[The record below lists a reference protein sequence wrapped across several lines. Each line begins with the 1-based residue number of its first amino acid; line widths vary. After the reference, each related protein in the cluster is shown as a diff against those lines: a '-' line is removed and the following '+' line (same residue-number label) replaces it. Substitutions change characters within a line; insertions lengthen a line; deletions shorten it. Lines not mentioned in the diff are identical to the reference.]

1 MSGAWTP
8 SERELERRAFRR
20 RRDLRRGVL
29 AGALTVALLVV
40 LALVVT
46 GSPGW
51 PSVRATYFDLGD
63 FRDTFPQI
71 LRAFGT
77 NVVLFCIA
85 EVLILALALA
95 VAVVRV
101 IPSPWLM
108 PLRVV
113 ATVYTDLFRGMP
125 TLLVVL
131 LIGFGVPALGL
142 SGTPTSPFWLGVI
155 ALTLCYGAYVA
166 EVLRAG
172 VLSIHPSQWA
182 SGRAIGLGYGQT
194 LRAVVLPQAVRRVL
208 PPLLNDFVSLQKDTA
223 LLSAIGVVEAL
234 RQAQIYSSRD
244 FVFTPMVAAALL
256 FVLITI
262 PFARFTD
269 WLALRQARRDAGG
282 VPAVVKP
289 PEVAAA

>member
-1 MSGAWTP
+1 MTAWTP

-20 RRDLRRGVL
+20 RRDLRRGLL
-29 AGALTVALLVV
+29 AAALTAALLVA

-51 PSVRATYFDLGD
+51 PSVRATYFDVDD
-63 FRDTFPQI
+63 FRATFPEI

-85 EVLILALALA
+85 EVLILALALT

-182 SGRAIGLGYGQT
+182 SGRAIGLSYGQT

-269 WLALRQARRDAGG
+269 WLALRQARREAG
-282 VPAVVKP
+282 
-289 PEVAAA
+289 AAAGVAEAPEAAAT